1 MNELLTYIAIF
12 ALSLWLLA
20 RRQPVEN
27 NNNNLMQ
34 GQLRRL
40 WQDAHQNLIK
50 NDKSR
55 AERSLLALL
64 KLDGKNY
71 GAYNKLGIIYAQ
83 QGLKKEAIECF
94 EISSGINQNASS
106 LHNLGLIYF
115 NDGQYEK
122 AARAFEQ
129 SIDKDPEN
137 PGRRIILAKTLEKM
151 EEPKAAIKELEKAHR
166 LSPGGP
172 ASSQLA
178 HAYKQ
183 IGAPE
188 LAEQVEEETRKLKKL
203 SAAKS

>member
-1 MNELLTYIAIF
+1 
-12 ALSLWLLA
+12 
-20 RRQPVEN
+20 
-27 NNNNLMQ
+27 MQ

-40 WQDAHQNLIK
+40 WQDAHQNLVK

-129 SIDKDPEN
+129 SIDKDPDN

-151 EEPKAAIKELEKAHR
+151 DEPKAAIKELEKAHK
-166 LSPGGP
+166 LSPGST
-172 ASSQLA
+172 ASTQLA

-188 LAEQVEEETRKLKKL
+188 LAEQVVEESKKLKTI
-203 SAAKS
+203 SSRAS